1 MAAEGRKAL
10 TQLCRQ
16 RTRTS
21 GTNGAAVDADYGYD
35 FCPCPSHE
43 AFISRIQVVAGE
55 EAFGSAEPEVVRHLQ
70 DAVPCY
76 SLEGASRRG
85 RRVELSLP
93 HEEDVIGCALGHI
106 AFGVEHH
113 RLEHT
118 GLLRF

>member
-1 MAAEGRKAL
+1 MGVPLDGSCAGGMERDTHTIMAAEGRKAL

-55 EAFGSAEPEVVRHLQ
+55 EAFGRDRKST
-70 DAVPCY
+70 
-76 SLEGASRRG
+76 
-85 RRVELSLP
+85 
-93 HEEDVIGCALGHI
+93 
-106 AFGVEHH
+106 
-113 RLEHT
+113 RLNSSH
-118 GLLRF
+118 